1 MWIQY
6 VLVGLI
12 VAAAVLFAI
21 WRLPGNATRRRYV
34 AGLRRLGGG
43 RGALHAL
50 AGLLEARIERSEAAS
65 SAVSPS
71 GTAVTRCPSRS
82 NERVSISRSGRSSS
96 TRRMSRAVVA
106 CTAGEVRGWA

>member
-65 SAVSPS
+65 GCS
-71 GTAVTRCPSRS
+71 GCNS
-82 NERVSISRSGRSSS
+82 
-96 TRRMSRAVVA
+96 
-106 CTAGEVRGWA
+106 AGEHRPALPDARKR